1 MDRAAEICCVLLCA
15 SAVHGFAPRR
25 SLSPRPFV
33 AVKAAEDAASSSP
46 PSLFEAV
53 AAQWEKLVGAGA
65 GGAAWPLAAG
75 RQLPRQQAVII
86 GAGLSGLACA
96 TELARSGYTDFLVLE
111 AADAP
116 GGRVRTDVV
125 DGYLLDRGF
134 QVFIDSYPGT
144 RRVTCASVAA
154 RRHTHLS
161 PSPLS
166 ALHRVRGVVRLQGAG
181 PAAVRPGGSGA
192 LRGGVPRGVR
202 PHPPPPGHS
211 LPLVHRIQA
220 PI

>member
-1 MDRAAEICCVLLCA
+1 MDRAAVICCVLLCA

-25 SLSPRPFV
+25 SLSPRPFA
-33 AVKAAEDAASSSP
+33 AVKAAEDAASSPPP

-53 AAQWEKLVGAGA
+53 AAQWEKLVGAGAGA

-144 RRVTCASVAA
+144 TLAA
-154 RRHTHLS
+154 RHT
-161 PSPLS
+161 PSF
-166 ALHRVRGVVRLQGAG
+166 H
-181 PAAVRPGGSGA
+181 
-192 LRGGVPRGVR
+192 
-202 PHPPPPGHS
+202 
-211 LPLVHRIQA
+211 
-220 PI
+220 